1 MPLTSYS
8 TPGVYV
14 EEVPAGPRPI
24 TALGTST
31 AGFLGLSAKAD
42 ARLNEAVPINN
53 FGHFIREFVEG
64 AGDQALK
71 NNLLAAAVFGFFQN
85 GGRRC
90 YVCNVGAT
98 DKGNPNPIGGGR
110 RQGIEVFEQI
120 DEISLVAAPGYTEA
134 SDYEALLSHCEK
146 LKYRVCLLD
155 PPPDLPNNNID
166 LLKNVKT
173 APAPPG
179 APAGGGGEGG
189 GEEGSTRPRRRP
201 SGNQGD
207 TGLKPRASDKGLG
220 AFYFP
225 WICIKDP
232 LSPADTIVVPPSG
245 HIAGICA
252 RVDMA
257 RGVHKA
263 PANESI
269 NGALNLTYRLTQEEQ
284 GGLNTEGINCIR
296 FFDREGIRVWGARTL
311 AGASSEWRYLNVRR
325 LFCMIEQSIERGTRW
340 CVFEPNDETLWRA
353 IRRDVSAFL
362 TLCWRDGALMG
373 TTPEQAFFVQCDTE
387 TNPPEVINQGMVVIK
402 VGIAPVKPAEFVVF
416 QISQY
421 AGGSPTETGGE

>member
-1 MPLTSYS
+1 MPLTAYR

-14 EEVPAGPRPI
+14 EEVPAGARPI

-31 AGFLGLSAKAD
+31 AGFLGLSPKAD
-42 ARLNEAVPINN
+42 AKVNEAVPINN
-53 FGHFIREFVEG
+53 FGHFVREFVEG
-64 AGDQALK
+64 AGEDASK

-90 YVCNVGAT
+90 YVCNVGASG
-98 DKGNPNPIGGGR
+98 GNPNRIFGGSR
-110 RQGIEVFEQI
+110 RGIEVFEQI
-120 DEISLVAAPGYTEA
+120 EEISLVAAPGCTEA
-134 SDYEALLSHCEK
+134 SDYETLLSHCEK

-155 PPPDLPNNNID
+155 PPLDVPKID
-166 LLKNVKT
+166 SLKEVKT
-173 APAPPG
+173 GAVPSASSPG
-179 APAGGGGEGG
+179 DDSDGGGKGG
-189 GEEGSTRPRRRP
+189 PAKPQKKTRGSPRD
-201 SGNQGD
+201 G
-207 TGLKPRASDKGLG
+207 GLKPRQSEKGLG

-225 WICIKDP
+225 WIYMKDP
-232 LSPADTIVVPPSG
+232 LSPKDTIAVPPSG

-252 RVDMA
+252 RVDSA

-263 PANESI
+263 PANEPI
-269 NGALNLTYRLTQEEQ
+269 NGAINLTYRMTQEEQ
-284 GGLNTEGINCIR
+284 GGLNDAGVNCIR
-296 FFDREGIRVWGARTL
+296 FFGEEGIRVWGARTL

-373 TTPEQAFFVQCDTE
+373 AAPEEAFFVQCDAE
-387 TNPPEVINQGMVVIK
+387 TNPPEVIDQGMVVIR
-402 VGIAPVKPAEFVVF
+402 VGIAPVKPAEFIIF
-416 QISQY
+416 KISQY
-421 AGGSPTETGGE
+421 AGSSPTEIGGE